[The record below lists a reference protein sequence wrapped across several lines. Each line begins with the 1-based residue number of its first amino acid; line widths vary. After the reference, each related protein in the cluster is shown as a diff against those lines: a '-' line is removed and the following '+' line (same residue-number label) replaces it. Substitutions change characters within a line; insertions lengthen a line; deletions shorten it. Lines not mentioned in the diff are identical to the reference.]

1 MTKSPGRQPGDT
13 GSLGEP
19 VLPCGME
26 DGTSRHAESP
36 GFRRGLC
43 DCKCTEP
50 AGCESLSVAGLAA
63 VTERNC
69 VPARGGGEHQE
80 VND

>member
-1 MTKSPGRQPGDT
+1 MNAFPRAMPMDITDESREAFAALMTGWFSCP
-13 GSLGEP
+13 
-19 VLPCGME
+19 
-26 DGTSRHAESP
+26 ESP
-36 GFRRGLC
+36 GFHPGLC

-63 VTERNC
+63 VTDRHC
-69 VPARGGGEHQE
+69 VPVRGGGEHQE

>member
-1 MTKSPGRQPGDT
+1 MNNSSTVSP
-13 GSLGEP
+13 
-19 VLPCGME
+19 
-26 DGTSRHAESP
+26 RHP
-36 GFRRGLC
+36 TGFRRGLC

-50 AGCESLSVAGLAA
+50 AGCESLSAAGLAA